1 MPGGAGMDAMGG
13 MGMGMGMGGTGM
25 QRLFPSKYNRGYTIG
40 GAAGGMGGMG
50 GYGAMGGMGE
60 MGSGMGAGEMTSG
73 SMAGGMA
80 GGMPGA
86 GGVGGA
92 GTTSGLNGTARPKPK
107 KYKAEVI
114 LFNAMT
120 ALVPHEAMIKEYEA
134 KLRESASYNAMRDTP
149 IYLNFEIER
158 SEVLPNQPDKWEKRG
173 TAVEQLAMMKK
184 WLPPKPQR
192 IPDVID
198 PTSSD
203 FALTMPIPPLLM
215 QDYRKFAKHPDIDW
229 VWDAGLN
236 QMNMQM
242 NAQPANQNVPDNT
255 EQLLPGER
263 PMGAM
268 GGAMGGAMAGGAMGS
283 EGGMAAACLEAWADR
298 WVATAWTAWLAWAV
312 VCPAAWARWAM
323 VPKWVWAVPWAE
335 WKAARWA
342 AMAAW
347 TQWVA

>member
-1 MPGGAGMDAMGG
+1 MTAQTSYTPKTEAARQPTDEKIYGVFPLGGAGGQPFVKRGDPELLAPVKLVGQSVMGLIAVEADDDYVDPFEDFEDAVRLKGKATGGQSRANQKGNKANMGGYGSEGGSGSGAGAGMPGGAGMDAMGG

-229 VWDAGLN
+229 VWDA
-236 QMNMQM
+236 
-242 NAQPANQNVPDNT
+242 A
-255 EQLLPGER
+255 
-263 PMGAM
+263 
-268 GGAMGGAMAGGAMGS
+268 
-283 EGGMAAACLEAWADR
+283 
-298 WVATAWTAWLAWAV
+298 
-312 VCPAAWARWAM
+312 
-323 VPKWVWAVPWAE
+323 
-335 WKAARWA
+335 
-342 AMAAW
+342 
-347 TQWVA
+347 